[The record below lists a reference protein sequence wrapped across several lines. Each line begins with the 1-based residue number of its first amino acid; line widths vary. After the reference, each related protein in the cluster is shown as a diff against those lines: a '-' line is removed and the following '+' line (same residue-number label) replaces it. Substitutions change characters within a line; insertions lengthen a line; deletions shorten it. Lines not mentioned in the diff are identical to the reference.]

1 MKDNDTIEYLQQLI
15 RNRLLDL
22 ESYINR
28 SQRDKKAGLDYYE
41 ELIEERKKCREAAL
55 WLDKA
60 VQSGII

>member
-1 MKDNDTIEYLQQLI
+1 MKDYDTVEYLQQLI

-22 ESYINR
+22 DSYISR
-28 SQRDKKAGLDYYE
+28 SQKDKKAGLEYYE

>member
-1 MKDNDTIEYLQQLI
+1 MKDYDTVEYLQQLI

-22 ESYINR
+22 DSYINR
-28 SQRDKKAGLDYYE
+28 SQKDKKASLDYYE
-41 ELIEERKKCREAAL
+41 ELIEERKNCREAAL